1 MQCAAGERPEQA
13 AGTAHAPRPGRLPSP
28 PKARLSLSP
37 SFSRTRLRVHKQG
50 DRDVGQEKGDGD
62 QAHGPAGQGEGG
74 HWRDVARSR
83 LTKKRGDAGK
93 SKRRVCQCGRAS
105 ARPGGHTLRF
115 FRAPCVCL
123 PTPTAHTPLTTPL
136 PGPPARALGHTQA
149 DSFHRAPP
157 SGRSHPR
164 PSFRLADRASP
175 PSRNRAP
182 PSLSRRFHAPAC
194 SPWPSA
200 PPPGP
205 PAGQA

>member
-13 AGTAHAPRPGRLPSP
+13 AGTAHAHRPGRLPSP

-62 QAHGPAGQGEGG
+62 QAHGPAGQGEGD

-83 LTKKRGDAGK
+83 LTKKRGDAGE
-93 SKRRVCQCGRAS
+93 SKRGLPVWAGERSAGWPHAS
-105 ARPGGHTLRF
+105 IFSRSWRLSPHPDSTHPAHHPTAWPSCPRTRTHPGGLFPSSPAFRTL
-115 FRAPCVCL
+115 
-123 PTPTAHTPLTTPL
+123 
-136 PGPPARALGHTQA
+136 
-149 DSFHRAPP
+149 APP
-157 SGRSHPR
+157 PLFPSRGPR
-164 PSFRLADRASP
+164 LP

-194 SPWPSA
+194 SPWPFA

-205 PAGQA
+205 PAGPA